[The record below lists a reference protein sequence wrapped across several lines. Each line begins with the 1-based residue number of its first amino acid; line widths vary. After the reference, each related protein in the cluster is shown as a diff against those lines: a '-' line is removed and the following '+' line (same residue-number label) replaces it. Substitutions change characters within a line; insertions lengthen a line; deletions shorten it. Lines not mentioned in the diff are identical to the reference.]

1 MAEVSPSTL
10 IAMSTALIR
19 PTLNI
24 NSSLTARLIAAPSPV
39 RPDAGNESI
48 VEMVAA
54 RVIATPNVPA
64 VICRDEVLIYAD
76 LDRRANQLAN
86 RLIALGVNTGTIV
99 ALCVDRSIE
108 SVIATL
114 AIMKAGG
121 AFLPLDPEYPISRL
135 RFMLNDAQ
143 PRVLIAREN
152 LV

>member
-1 MAEVSPSTL
+1 
-10 IAMSTALIR
+10 ALIR

-64 VICRDEVLIYAD
+64 VICRDEVLSYAD

-86 RLIALGVNTGTIV
+86 RLIALGVKTGT
-99 ALCVDRSIE
+99 LSI
-108 SVIATL
+108 STL
-114 AIMKAGG
+114 T
-121 AFLPLDPEYPISRL
+121 DSRL
-135 RFMLNDAQ
+135 AQAKRRSLRLRRLNSRTSSTRRDRLANQ
-143 PRVLIAREN
+143 RVSKLLMR
-152 LV
+152 VC